1 MSNDLSESA
10 ELKTEKTKLIRQ
22 KREATKRLNDTLS
35 NHEELKAELQVK
47 EVTLKVK
54 LQSLEKEF
62 AVKESKLISDIASLD
77 DSLKEKNKEV
87 DKVNSILEKAEE
99 DYIKLDS
106 KISVAKNN
114 VLEEE
119 ARIDKVKEG
128 FASWKVQVVE
138 EVARMKL
145 KGKMANI
152 DKAGL
157 KEIING

>member
-1 MSNDLSESA
+1 M
-10 ELKTEKTKLIRQ
+10 
-22 KREATKRLNDTLS
+22 S

-99 DYIKLDS
+99 DYIKLDN

>member
-1 MSNDLSESA
+1 MDDLIKKKGGRPKGA
-10 ELKTEKTKLIRQ
+10 LTIPLAINTQKTKAV
-22 KREATKRLNDTLS
+22 EYTL
-35 NHEELKAELQVK
+35 EGLE
-47 EVTLKVK
+47 K
-54 LQSLEKEF
+54 LFQSLEKEF